1 MKVDHPIKQGR
12 YIIMKKILLLISV
25 AVLCTINVS
34 AQSDSIKTTT
44 IGNQVWM
51 TDNLAVSQFRNGDVI
66 KQSKT
71 FADWKRA
78 GEKSEPAWCY
88 YSNNTAYGSQ
98 LGKLYNW
105 YAVNDNRGLAPKG
118 WHIASDAEWA
128 KLIDGSDGQQ
138 QAGAK
143 LKNNG
148 GWADDGNGNNE
159 SGFSALPGGSRGFMD
174 DFQDGFVNIGYTT
187 IFWTATASAD
197 TGAWAITLRSSN
209 SSAIKNGRDKGEGLS
224 VRCIKD

>member
-1 MKVDHPIKQGR
+1 MKLDFLIKQGQN
-12 YIIMKKILLLISV
+12 IIMKKILLLISA
-25 AVLCTINVS
+25 AVVHTINVS

-51 TDNLAVSQFRNGDVI
+51 IDNLAASQFRNGDGI
-66 KQSKT
+66 KQAKT

-88 YSNNTAYGSQ
+88 YANNTTYGSQ

-105 YAVNDNRGLAPKG
+105 YAVNDIRGLAPKG
-118 WHIASDAEWA
+118 WHIATDEEWA
-128 KLIDGSDGQQ
+128 KLIDESDGQQ
-138 QAGAK
+138 QAGTK

-187 IFWTATASAD
+187 IFWTTTASAD

-224 VRCIKD
+224 VR

>member
-1 MKVDHPIKQGR
+1 MKLDFLIKQGHN
-12 YIIMKKILLLISV
+12 IIMKKILLLVSV
-25 AVLCTINVS
+25 AVVHTINVS

-51 TDNLAVSQFRNGDVI
+51 IDNLAASQFRNGDGI
-66 KQSKT
+66 KQAKT

-88 YSNNTAYGSQ
+88 YANNVAYGSQ

-118 WHIASDAEWA
+118 WHIATEEEWT
-128 KLIDGSDGQQ
+128 KLIEESDGHQ
-138 QAGAK
+138 QAGTK

-148 GWADDGNGNNE
+148 GWADNGNGNNE

-187 IFWTATASAD
+187 IFWTTTASAE

-224 VRCIKD
+224 VRCLKD